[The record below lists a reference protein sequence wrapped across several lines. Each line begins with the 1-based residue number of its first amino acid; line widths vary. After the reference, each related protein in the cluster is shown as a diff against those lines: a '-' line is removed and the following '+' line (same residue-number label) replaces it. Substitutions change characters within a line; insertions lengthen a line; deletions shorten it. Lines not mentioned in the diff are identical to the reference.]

1 MPQNPQACVAGTAA
15 ERGRA
20 HGARPRDLGAHMNLT
35 QMRNLMLMYGCDTFV
50 DAARK
55 AGVTSQGFTKQIRAV
70 ERELG
75 VPLFEADGA
84 GRQVPTPY
92 ARILHDF
99 CVQTLPAWDEALRQ
113 MERLHTDT
121 REPLTVAVAAG
132 TLSLLGIGFFD
143 GFRDSHPH
151 VELRCTNMSDLDA
164 EDAVRAGTAQAA
176 ITVLPAEG
184 FETRRLG
191 TSRLY
196 AWVPARHPLSA
207 RRELN
212 MADLSGQAV
221 ALVGPNYKGYLGF
234 LEICKRE
241 GIQPASVTPL
251 SENSILHE
259 FAREERG
266 IAFTSEHLL
275 QLFADDEAVVALPV
289 RAAPVEVGLAWSRER
304 SVTPGLVALIDY
316 CRPAWESTASRSSW
330 RLWTPSLR

>member
-1 MPQNPQACVAGTAA
+1 
-15 ERGRA
+15 
-20 HGARPRDLGAHMNLT
+20 MNLA
-35 QMRNLMLMYGCDTFV
+35 QMRNFMLMYGCDTFV
-50 DAARK
+50 DAAR
-55 AGVTSQGFTKQIRAV
+55 ASGVTSQGFTKQIRAI

-84 GRQVPTPY
+84 GRQVPTPF
-92 ARILHDF
+92 AHVLHDF
-99 CVQTLPAWDEALRQ
+99 CAQTLPAWDETLRQ
-113 MERLHTDT
+113 MERLRADA

-143 GFRDSHPH
+143 GFRAGNPQ

-164 EDAVRAGTAQAA
+164 EDAVRAGAAHAA

-184 FETRRLG
+184 LETRSLG
-191 TSRLY
+191 TSDLY
-196 AWVPARHPLSA
+196 AWVPASHPLST
-207 RRELN
+207 RRELS

-234 LEICKRE
+234 LAMCERD
-241 GIQPASVTPL
+241 GIRPASVTPL

-259 FAREERG
+259 FAREGRG

-316 CRPAWESTASRSSW
+316 CRPACRSTASRSSW
-330 RLWTPSLR
+330 RLWTSSLR